1 MGIPLLGLA
10 QNHFEGFIYDAKTK
24 EPLPFV
30 HFIYEGNK
38 GFISNQKGTFLF
50 YSTRD
55 PLEIN
60 AQAIGYES
68 KKYQIRWENHSSV
81 VKKNTRFGFDRY
93 SCKFLQ
99 VDSKPLLF

>member
-1 MGIPLLGLA
+1 MILTLTDPNLHHETLFFLFKLFLGIPLLGLA

-38 GFISNQKGTFLF
+38 GFISNQKGAFLF

-55 PLEIN
+55 
-60 AQAIGYES
+60 QT
-68 KKYQIRWENHSSV
+68 K
-81 VKKNTRFGFDRY
+81 
-93 SCKFLQ
+93 
-99 VDSKPLLF
+99 